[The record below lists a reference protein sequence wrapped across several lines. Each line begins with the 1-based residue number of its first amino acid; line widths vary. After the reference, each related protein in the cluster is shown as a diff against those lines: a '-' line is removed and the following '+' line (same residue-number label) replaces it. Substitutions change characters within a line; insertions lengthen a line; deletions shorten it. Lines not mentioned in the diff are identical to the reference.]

1 MHPCPTFTTIAYSC
15 DEPVLNP
22 IVIRGSQGADLSAP
36 YSEDD
41 EGAAG
46 MTTCI
51 TSTRIR
57 FRQLSSATASLLR
70 V

>member
-41 EGAAG
+41 EGAADCVG
-46 MTTCI
+46 
-51 TSTRIR
+51 
-57 FRQLSSATASLLR
+57 
-70 V
+70 